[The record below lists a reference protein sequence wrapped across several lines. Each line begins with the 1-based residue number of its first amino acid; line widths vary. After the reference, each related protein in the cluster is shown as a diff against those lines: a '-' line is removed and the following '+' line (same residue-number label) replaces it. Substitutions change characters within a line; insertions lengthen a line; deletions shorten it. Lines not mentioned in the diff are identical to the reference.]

1 MASNNSRGLG
11 NGKKEFLE
19 YWGINDLNTPD
30 AYKKGFTQFPN
41 LIFCFMN
48 ELGIGGAKSTLAILL
63 LYLISRDFKK
73 VGYVY
78 PGHTQ
83 MARDLNTS
91 PGTVGRNLRSLERLG
106 LIEIGNRISER
117 GQMTNMY
124 SWDGLKRRMREIMIK
139 RNMIKVDND
148 EEEK

>member
-1 MASNNSRGLG
+1 
-11 NGKKEFLE
+11 
-19 YWGINDLNTPD
+19 
-30 AYKKGFTQFPN
+30 
-41 LIFCFMN
+41 
-48 ELGIGGAKSTLAILL
+48 
-63 LYLISRDFKK
+63 
-73 VGYVY
+73 
-78 PGHTQ
+78 

-124 SWDGLKRRMREIMIK
+124 SWDGLKKKMRELMIK
-139 RNMIKVDND
+139 RNMIKVERN